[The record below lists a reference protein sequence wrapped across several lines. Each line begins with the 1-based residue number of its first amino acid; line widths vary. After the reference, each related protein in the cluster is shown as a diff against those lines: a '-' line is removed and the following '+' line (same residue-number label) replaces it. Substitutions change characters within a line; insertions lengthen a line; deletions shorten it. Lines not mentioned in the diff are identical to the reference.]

1 MKVNKSSILRKVL
14 AVSLAA
20 AMMTGTGFT
29 TAGYY
34 IGTSGVSVSA
44 ADLTYG
50 DFKYW
55 VQSDNT
61 IRGEIY
67 RKPHNSRQN
76 RWKNC
81 IKNRILVIGKR
92 LPHWKYNDS
101 CRYNR
106 NLLSVQKMF

>member
-14 AVSLAA
+14 TVSLAA
-20 AMMTGTGFT
+20 AMITGTGFT

-61 IRGEIY
+61 IIISEYIGEGDVENLIIPS
-67 RKPHNSRQN
+67 K
-76 RWKNC
+76 
-81 IKNRILVIGKR
+81 IDGKTVSKMA
-92 LPHWKYNDS
+92 LP
-101 CRYNR
+101 
-106 NLLSVQKMF
+106 